1 MNTTFQFL
9 RRNYGNQRM
18 STPQKK
24 NVPFEYVTPDDARVD
39 VSEPADVASVLSTFE
54 GKAFTLYCNLYGIS

>member
-1 MNTTFQFL
+1 MNATFQFL
-9 RRNYGNQRM
+9 DRNNGNQRM

-39 VSEPADVASVLSTFE
+39 ACEQADVPSVLSTFE
-54 GKAFTLYCNLYGIS
+54 G